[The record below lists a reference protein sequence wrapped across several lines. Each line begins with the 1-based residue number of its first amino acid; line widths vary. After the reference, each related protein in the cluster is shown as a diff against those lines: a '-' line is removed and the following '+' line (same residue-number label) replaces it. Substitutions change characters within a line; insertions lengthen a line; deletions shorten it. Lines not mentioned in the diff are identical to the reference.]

1 MKIKVINLET
11 NEEIIFELPE
21 GTAELTSEIL
31 ETLKKYLEENSGK
44 FKVEI
49 PEGVTSID
57 WHTFSGCTSLTEIT
71 LPGTF
76 TSIGNSAFRGCTS
89 LKTINIPQNVTSI
102 SRCAF
107 SGCTSLETINLPD
120 NITSIGHTAFYNC
133 SSLKTI
139 NIPQNVRSIGYGA
152 FSGCTSLTT
161 INIPDSVTRIDRK
174 AFSDCTSLARIE
186 ISDPNKNIFHGQSL
200 LHFALEES
208 NSILAINTL
217 LDHGNNIKCQSLP
230 VNLKNHLFPKSKPD
244 DEIDSDKVLKHLL
257 SNNHFL
263 DKLGKQCCQS
273 KNSHI
278 LDSLI
283 DSNNSEV
290 LLALL
295 SSHNKTAIDNL
306 VQRCI
311 NTGKLQVLHK
321 LIEDNK
327 NSGNE
332 KKKDLSFL
340 EQTIEIRTQNLFL
353 DEKTILPEGKL
364 QQFLN
369 TKDFRNF
376 LIAYNQNLSR
386 EKSSISYS
394 SRP

>member
-1 MKIKVINLET
+1 MKVINLET
-11 NEEIIFELPE
+11 NEEITFELPE
-21 GTAELTSEIL
+21 DTVVLTYQTLRELRE
-31 ETLKKYLEENSGK
+31 YLEENSGK
-44 FKVEI
+44 YKVEI
-49 PEGVTSID
+49 PEDVTNIGYCA
-57 WHTFSGCTSLTEIT
+57 FAFCTSLTTIN
-71 LPGTF
+71 LPGSF
-76 TSIGNSAFRGCTS
+76 TSIGNSAFRGCSS

-102 SRCAF
+102 GDGTF

-120 NITSIGHTAFYNC
+120 SVTSIGSY
-133 SSLKTI
+133 
-139 NIPQNVRSIGYGA
+139 
-152 FSGCTSLTT
+152 
-161 INIPDSVTRIDRK
+161 
-174 AFSDCTSLARIE
+174 AFSDCTSLARIN
-186 ISDPNKNIFHGQSL
+186 ICDPNKNMFHGQSL

-295 SSHNKTAIDNL
+295 SSHNKIAIDNL
-306 VQRCI
+306 VQRYI

-327 NSGNE
+327 NGGEES
-332 KKKDLSFL
+332 KDLSL
-340 EQTIEIRTQNLFL
+340 LNKTIAQRTQSIFFGEKVWIPPGGKIQSFL
-353 DEKTILPEGKL
+353 GPRDLTSFLLTCQGNSKGTQSFSQEMSSSSSSPSGP
-364 QQFLN
+364 QF
-369 TKDFRNF
+369 
-376 LIAYNQNLSR
+376 S
-386 EKSSISYS
+386 
-394 SRP
+394 